1 MSSWKVIKDN
11 VRTDYIVI
19 ENLQQFLV
27 QDVPMIHPEH
37 PIYINFWS
45 KEIKKCIE
53 GMWGNE
59 FGQYRYM
66 PGNLYFFG
74 NYGVIEHTFQ
84 KGNVN
89 VTEEIKPL
97 VVDYLWD
104 FAYMSWVAYGFSGFE
119 KDTKVS
125 CNALL
130 KQYYDKELSYDALP
144 ETCFHNGVIKKYE
157 DPYDYIRKIHVNKL
171 GKCLF
176 ENPTIN
182 ILICGS
188 RGGSKSYWVAV
199 GEIEYNFIFGGT
211 RRYNQTFINGENK
224 AQQCVGAGD
233 SNKSSEMLNKFLASQ
248 NAKTNGESA
257 KFKKWFGI
265 WTETDSK
272 GDLVTTPCPLYRR
285 TLGTLDCPNK
295 KPHKIYRAKYKVEIN
310 GEWIERGSGSTIAH
324 VNYSTKK
331 GDGFRAAEGGRYLF
345 SNCEEVGSMENFI
358 EVLGANEGTISRGGN
373 RFGVQWAQ
381 GTSGHIEYIQATK
394 KVFLNPQD
402 YNVLAFK
409 NQFGHTGKNGMI
421 GYFIPYYITLLD
433 CKDKNGNTDYELA
446 INKVNK
452 QREKEAS
459 SSDPKVLRDFLM
471 NKPCYV
477 DEMWLTD
484 KGYYLP
490 YEEAASREKELTAFD
505 RYKLLET
512 PVKLIWDS
520 NVSRGVKYEILHDAE
535 PYREFPID
543 SSKKKDPSGCIVIYE
558 FPQEINGYVPHDLY
572 QFIGLDPYVEEDI
585 DRGGSVGSLF
595 ILINPKYI
603 PQGFS
608 GNCIAASYIGKPTE
622 GLSVY
627 YENVEKLLSF
637 YGNPIQGLAFEK
649 NRGESCREHFIR
661 KNKTQLL
668 MVTPQNTMGANIY
681 QRNIVSFGYNV
692 GNRIAKLNL
701 VKMLNDW
708 LLEET
713 TLKDGTKKNI
723 ERIPSLFLI
732 RQIMQY
738 NLDDNF
744 DAVDGF
750 RGCILAL
757 REYETKLQSETNRKE
772 IKSNDFK
779 SYNNNERIFK
789 QRKDQRFSS
798 SSSTRIRKNV

>member
-11 VRTDYIVI
+11 VRTDYIRL

-74 NYGVIEHTFQ
+74 NYGIINHTFQ
-84 KGNVN
+84 KDGVN
-89 VTEEIKPL
+89 VTKQIKPMI
-97 VVDYLWD
+97 VDYVWD

-119 KDTKVS
+119 KDTKTS
-125 CNALL
+125 CCVLL
-130 KQYYDKELSYDALP
+130 KQYYNKELEQKKLP
-144 ETCFHNGVIKKYE
+144 QSCFHNGELKKYE
-157 DPYDYIRKIHVNKL
+157 DPFEYIKRLHTGKL
-171 GKCLF
+171 GKPLF
-176 ENPTIN
+176 ENPTQN
-182 ILICGS
+182 ALTLGS
-188 RGGSKSYWVAV
+188 RGGGKSYWSAIA
-199 GEIEYNFIFGGT
+199 EIEYNFVFGGA
-211 RRYNQTFINGENK
+211 RRYNQAFINGEESCE
-224 AQQCVGAGD
+224 QCCGAGD
-233 SNKSSEMLNKFLASQ
+233 SNKSSEMLKKFMDSQ
-248 NAKTNGESA
+248 NAKTDSES
-257 KFKKWFGI
+257 KRFKEWFGI
-265 WTETDSK
+265 WTDIDSK
-272 GDLVTTPCPLYRR
+272 GETVTTPCPLYRR
-285 TLGTLDCPNK
+285 TLGKLDPSNK
-295 KPHKIYRAKYKVEIN
+295 KNLYRAKYKVDIN
-310 GEWIERGSGSTIAH
+310 GEFVERGTGSTIAH

-331 GDGFRAAEGGRYLF
+331 GDGHIAAAGGRYLY
-345 SNCEEVGSMENFI
+345 SVIEEVGGLESFI
-358 EVLGANEGTISRGGN
+358 DVLGANEATVTRSGH
-373 RFGVQWAQ
+373 RFGVQWAM

-421 GYFIPYYITLLD
+421 GYFIPYYITFLD
-433 CKDKNGNTDYELA
+433 CKDENGNTNYEDA
-446 INKVNK
+446 INKVNRLR
-452 QREKEAS
+452 QKES
-459 SSDPKVLRDFLM
+459 ESSDPKVLRDYMM
-471 NKPCYV
+471 NYPCYV

-558 FPQEINGYVPHDLY
+558 FPEEINGYIPHDLY
-572 QFIGLDPYVEEDI
+572 QFVGLDPYVEEDI

-603 PQGFS
+603 PQGFN

-627 YENVEKLLSF
+627 YENVEKLLQF

-713 TLKDGTKKNI
+713 TLRDGTKRNI

-757 REYETKLQSETNRKE
+757 REYETKLQSESNRKE
-772 IKSNDFK
+772 KKSNDFK

-798 SSSTRIRKNV
+798 SSSTRIRKNL